1 MSKDKRLNEEI
12 TARQITVIGEEGEQ
26 FGTLSRDE
34 ALSFAAEK
42 ELDLVEVGE
51 RDGVA
56 IAKLMDYGKHLFR
69 QQKSQNKNRSS
80 SKKAEMKTLKITY
93 KISDHDLDVRAN
105 QAKKFAEHR
114 HPLKVMLQL
123 RGRENQFVD
132 IASAKMHD
140 FIAKISE
147 FYKIE
152 GSVKKIGT
160 AFHAMLNP
168 KN

>member
-12 TARQITVIGEEGEQ
+12 TARQISVISEEGEQ

-34 ALSFAAEK
+34 ALALAAEK

-51 RDGVA
+51 REGIA

-69 QQKSQNKNRSS
+69 QQKSQNKNRSA

-93 KISDHDLDVRAN
+93 KISEHDLEVRAN

-123 RGRENQFVD
+123 RGRENQFVG
-132 IASAKMHD
+132 IAADKMD
-140 FIAKISE
+140 SFIKMISE
-147 FYKIE
+147 YYKLE
-152 GSVKKIGT
+152 GTVKKIGT